1 MANDDTLMFVYG
13 TLGRGPTNHTRY
25 LSLVEQRG
33 GATLVAEAT
42 TIEQFPMVIRPK
54 HMLPRCL

>member
-1 MANDDTLMFVYG
+1 MANGDTLMFVYG
-13 TLGRGPTNHTRY
+13 TLKRGLTNHTRC
-25 LSLVEQRG
+25 LSLAEQRG
-33 GATLVAEAT
+33 GATFVAEAT